1 MNSKLNKILYYGLKW
16 VFLVIKTGKL
26 DLIFYDT
33 KYYRSDMENFKV
45 NRGSDNRTFIETR
58 SYRDLLN
65 KLKTLKTRH
74 GRIIHVVGAPGTGKS
89 SNIYAAIEEL
99 GLNCYD
105 LELGLMDLHADA
117 SQLMDQVYHDL
128 KIGLDAGSKSE
139 IYHDL
144 ASFDALVIADKF
156 HDTHLMNTERV
167 GYSLWT
173 KTKGMGSLKFYLL
186 CMKEY
191 LLNRKKYNEINIVI
205 QTAWSVKLKKEKKD
219 LFTDFG
225 ILSRFTLGM
234 LSLFFEVVEIRYTRE
249 ETVEIVKSHVDAD
262 QKIIEYYIDEI
273 GNKPRLVCQA
283 IESEC

>member
-1 MNSKLNKILYYGLKW
+1 
-16 VFLVIKTGKL
+16 
-26 DLIFYDT
+26 
-33 KYYRSDMENFKV
+33 MENFKV

-58 SYRDLLN
+58 SYKDLHQQ
-65 KLKTLKTRH
+65 LKTLKTRH

-105 LELGLMDLHADA
+105 LELGLMNPNADA
-117 SQLMDQVYHDL
+117 SELMGQIYHDL
-128 KIGLDAGSKSE
+128 KRGLNAGSKSE

-156 HDTHLMNTERV
+156 HDTHLMNTEMV

-173 KTKGMGSLKFYLL
+173 KTKGRGSLKFYLL

-191 LLNRKKYNEINIVI
+191 LLNRKKYKKINIII
-205 QTAWSVKLKKEKKD
+205 QTAWTVKLKNEKKD

-225 ILSRFTLGM
+225 ILSRFALAV
-234 LSLFFEVVEIRYTRE
+234 LRLFFEVVEIRYSRE

-262 QKIIEYYIDEI
+262 QKIIEAHIDEL

-283 IESEC
+283 IKYES

>member
-1 MNSKLNKILYYGLKW
+1 
-16 VFLVIKTGKL
+16 
-26 DLIFYDT
+26 
-33 KYYRSDMENFKV
+33 MENFKV

-58 SYRDLLN
+58 SYKDLHK

-105 LELGLMDLHADA
+105 LELELRNPHADA
-117 SQLMDQVYHDL
+117 SELMDQIYHDL
-128 KIGLDAGSKSE
+128 KRGLNAGSKSE

-156 HDTHLMNTERV
+156 HDTHLMNTEMV

-173 KTKGMGSLKFYLL
+173 KTRGMSSLKFYLL

-191 LLNRKKYNEINIVI
+191 LLNRKNYQEINIII
-205 QTAWSVKLKKEKKD
+205 QTAWTVKLKNEKKD

-225 ILSRFTLGM
+225 IFSRFALAV
-234 LSLFFEVVEIRYTRE
+234 LRLFFEVVEIRYSRE

-262 QKIIEYYIDEI
+262 QKIIEAHIDEL

-283 IESEC
+283 IKYES